1 MKRTAKF
8 EKVNKY
14 VNLNFKGETDSEKVS
29 DIKGLI
35 VFLNENK
42 ISLDEKTIKLLI
54 ESSNRLRN
62 VLEYLSNEES
72 DLFMSNDTIVNLLI
86 GYSAFIEGME
96 DEEDITDEKMPF
108 YDKNAKSSD
117 IDLIKTYFESIPPLL
132 TPEEEYEYGKRLKQ
146 GDEEA
151 RQKLIEGNLR
161 LVISIAKRYKTFNG
175 FLSLSDLIQD
185 GNIGLIRATELFDY
199 SKGFKFS
206 TYATWWINQSIRRAI
221 ADNSRTIRVPVHM
234 HELAGKMERVAKKL
248 SADNPDYTM
257 EDVARETGIS
267 TEKAIEL
274 KLLVTRAQ
282 PTSLYT
288 KVSDGDN
295 TTDTELQEFIC
306 DEQSSNLDED
316 TVEKLFYSDFRDLF
330 FNNPKLT
337 DKTKDIIALR
347 YGLYDGRQRTLE
359 EVAAKYGL
367 TRERIRQIINK
378 GIDKLFNDPRMRRFI
393 DSEGKRLEKG
403 KTRLLVK

>member
-1 MKRTAKF
+1 MKRTANF

-14 VNLNFKGETDSEKVS
+14 INLNFRGETGSEKVS

-35 VFLNENK
+35 VFLNENN
-42 ISLDEKTIKLLI
+42 ITLDEKTIKLLI
-54 ESSNRLRN
+54 ESSSRLRN
-62 VLEYLSNEES
+62 VLEYLNNEES
-72 DLFMSNDTIVNLLI
+72 DLFMSNDTIVGLLI
-86 GYSAFIEGME
+86 GYSTYIEGV
-96 DEEDITDEKMPF
+96 EEENTDDRMPY
-108 YDKNAKSSD
+108 YDKHSKNSD
-117 IDLIKTYFESIPPLL
+117 IDLMKTYFESIPPLL
-132 TPEEEYEYGKRLKQ
+132 TPEEEIECGKRLKQ
-146 GDEEA
+146 GDEQA
-151 RQKLIEGNLR
+151 RQRLIEGNLR
-161 LVISIAKRYKTFNG
+161 LVISIAKRYKSFNG

-206 TYATWWINQSIRRAI
+206 TYATWWINQSIRRSI

-234 HELAGKMERVAKKL
+234 HELAGKMDRVAKKL
-248 SADNPDYTM
+248 STDNPKYTI
-257 EDVARETGIS
+257 EDVAAATGIS
-267 TEKAIEL
+267 ADKASEL
-274 KLLVTRAQ
+274 KFLVSRAQ

-295 TTDTELQEFIC
+295 SGDTELQEFIY
-306 DEQSSNLDED
+306 DENSSNIEED
-316 TVEKLFYSDFRDLF
+316 TIERLFYGEFRDLF

-347 YGLYDGRQRTLE
+347 YGLYDGKQRTLE

-378 GIDKLFNDPRMRRFI
+378 GIDKLYNDHKMRRFI
-393 DSEGKRLEKG
+393 DSEGKKLEKG
-403 KTRLLVK
+403 KSRLVVK